1 MKYEISDLYSS
12 VVDTMRRPQ
21 QVERVVCYILEKAQK
36 NSSEAS
42 YSSDEILADYRKLRE
57 EDNKIIEIPENSI
70 VTIIS
75 QLAKASDS
83 NIYCLGKKQGYYF
96 SSTSEEI
103 SNAATNETEE
113 SFKEKELYPIF
124 AQWLSFSCDRVN
136 DIATNRSMHKWGN
149 PDIFGVNVFYV
160 LGQPQIEITT
170 LEVKKEMKDWRKNI
184 FEAVAHTLFADKVY
198 FCCVCNE
205 SEYEKDRND
214 MLLYAQRFRIGL
226 LVIVIEDD
234 SSQPSVYDV
243 SMIKELMPA
252 PNRTPEILMR
262 KKFIESLNL
271 HNLNDLYHYGK
282 NNSEFTDL
290 QNNKEDCVQSK
301 QK

>member
-1 MKYEISDLYSS
+1 MKYLKTDLYSAA
-12 VVDTMRRPQ
+12 VEAMRRPQ
-21 QVERVVCYILEKAQK
+21 QVERVVCYILEAAEKTSA
-36 NSSEAS
+36 EAS
-42 YSSDEILADYRKLRE
+42 YSSDEILQDYRKLRK
-57 EDNKIIEIPENSI
+57 DDQNIVEIPEGSI

-75 QLAKASDS
+75 QLAKESNS
-83 NIYCLGKKQGYYF
+83 NIYCLGKKQGYFF

-103 SNAATNETEE
+103 SETTSSEDEE
-113 SFKEKELYPIF
+113 SFKEKELYPLF

-149 PDIFGVNVFYV
+149 PDIFGVNVLYV

-170 LEVKKEMKDWRKNI
+170 LEVKKELKDWRKNI

-205 SEYEKDRND
+205 AEYEKDRND

-234 SSQPSVYDV
+234 SSQPAYDV

-252 PNRTPEILMR
+252 PSRTPEILMR

-282 NNSEFTDL
+282 NNSEIMDM
-290 QNNKEDCVQSK
+290 QNGDIKRPK
-301 QK
+301 LKK